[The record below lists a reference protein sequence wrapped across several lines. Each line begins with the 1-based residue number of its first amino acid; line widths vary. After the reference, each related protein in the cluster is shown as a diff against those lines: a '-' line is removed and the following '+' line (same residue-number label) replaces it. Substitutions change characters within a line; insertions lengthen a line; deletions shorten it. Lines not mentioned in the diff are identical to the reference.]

1 MEGIL
6 NTILGVGTVYAQGTT
21 AAKSESPDMV
31 TFILSNL
38 PLWITAAI
46 ILVASIIIAFI
57 VKKTVENRLAA
68 NVTEE
73 HQEVL
78 LLSGRV
84 SFVTVAVLG
93 ITIALAVAGIDLT
106 SVVAALAFGISFGLQ
121 DTIANFVA
129 GLGILASKPFTI
141 GDWINVEGK
150 TGRVENIKT
159 RVTYLR
165 TYDGL
170 RLIVPNATLYK
181 GNVLSYTSNPL
192 RRMKVP
198 VYPRYECDMKEV
210 VKICLNVVKANPRI
224 YLEPKPSVV
233 FVDWGDYY
241 VELQVRFWV
250 DAKGGLWRKIQSKV
264 MAEIQ
269 QKLEESGM
277 DSPYPV
283 TNLSFIEDGE
293 SYVVK
298 TKAVDSGEY
307 EKMKV
312 DRAVMNEEYAKRRA
326 EILKWQIAA
335 IQQEVP
341 ADTSGIAFLK
351 TETKPAA
358 APTSQVPQQAV
369 PDETS
374 GMAFLK
380 TEAQPVII
388 QADQVPQQVMA
399 QPPANQD
406 PLSPNQTQA
415 PVDQTPQPAVQ
426 TQAGPPMQV

>member
-1 MEGIL
+1 
-6 NTILGVGTVYAQGTT
+6 
-21 AAKSESPDMV
+21 
-31 TFILSNL
+31 
-38 PLWITAAI
+38 
-46 ILVASIIIAFI
+46 
-57 VKKTVENRLAA
+57 
-68 NVTEE
+68 
-73 HQEVL
+73 
-78 LLSGRV
+78 
-84 SFVTVAVLG
+84 
-93 ITIALAVAGIDLT
+93 
-106 SVVAALAFGISFGLQ
+106 
-121 DTIANFVA
+121 
-129 GLGILASKPFTI
+129 
-141 GDWINVEGK
+141 
-150 TGRVENIKT
+150 
-159 RVTYLR
+159 
-165 TYDGL
+165 
-170 RLIVPNATLYK
+170 
-181 GNVLSYTSNPL
+181 
-192 RRMKVP
+192 
-198 VYPRYECDMKEV
+198 
-210 VKICLNVVKANPRI
+210 
-224 YLEPKPSVV
+224 
-233 FVDWGDYY
+233 
-241 VELQVRFWV
+241 
-250 DAKGGLWRKIQSKV
+250 
-264 MAEIQ
+264 
-269 QKLEESGM
+269 M